1 LQPLGETTV
10 SAAIIMFAAPPVGI
24 SPIRVGRKKTQVNHS
39 WQGSNLLLSG
49 SQPGNYSECAAGFSV
64 PCLFR

>member
-1 LQPLGETTV
+1 MLRWV
-10 SAAIIMFAAPPVGI
+10 RAIIMFAALPDGI
-24 SPIRVGRKKTQVNHS
+24 SPLEVAREKTQVNHS

-49 SQPGNYSECAAGFSV
+49 SQPGNNSECATGFSV